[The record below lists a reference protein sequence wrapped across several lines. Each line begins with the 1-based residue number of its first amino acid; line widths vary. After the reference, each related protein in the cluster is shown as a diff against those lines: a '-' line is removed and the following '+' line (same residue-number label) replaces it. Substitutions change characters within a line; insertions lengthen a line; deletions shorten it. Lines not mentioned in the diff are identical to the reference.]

1 MGKTLGRKEKFWVSF
16 LLGTF
21 IYIPFFV
28 FSIMIQFPLAAILN
42 TGGFLFY
49 CYGLY
54 RWIYTKVEPNY
65 PLVPPEGRMTDPYF
79 PRTKIPRPIHEDVR
93 QYPEFFGKKKKK
105 KYKRIRQVKK
115 KT

>member
-1 MGKTLGRKEKFWVSF
+1 MGRALGRKDKFWPLF
-16 LLGTF
+16 LFGIF

-28 FSIMIQFPLAAILN
+28 FSLMIKFHLAAILEL
-42 TGGFLFY
+42 GCFLFY

-54 RWIYTKVEPNY
+54 RWVYKKVDLKY
-65 PLVPPEGRMTDPYF
+65 PSVPPEGRVDVYSRF
-79 PRTKIPRPIHEDVR
+79 NIPRPIHEDVR
-93 QYPEFFGKKKKK
+93 RYPEFFGKKKKK